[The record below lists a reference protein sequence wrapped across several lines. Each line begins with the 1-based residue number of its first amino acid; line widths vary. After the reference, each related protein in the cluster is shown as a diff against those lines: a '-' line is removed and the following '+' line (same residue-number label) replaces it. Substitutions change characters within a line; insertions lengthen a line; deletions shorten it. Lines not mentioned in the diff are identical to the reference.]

1 MIRGAETLTWACGP
15 RWTPRQTPRRRGAR
29 PSPPSPPL
37 PAGATLPT
45 KTGLAERGREREL
58 LKHWGIPSE
67 GTPGENTICKCF
79 LWPGYGA
86 QPAPHRGR
94 MLIYEI
100 LEPSLASDLFCEF
113 ASVCLLGVF
122 LFFFFLKTWLTDRLE
137 SQPPVVYLNAK
148 PHLRSH
154 FHPEVWK
161 KQNTSGRKPEVCGD
175 FLRNTLEHKWV

>member
-15 RWTPRQTPRRRGAR
+15 RWTPRQTPRRRDAR

-79 LWPGYGA
+79 LWPGYVA

-100 LEPSLASDLFCEF
+100 LEPSLPQISFVNLQSFAFSVSFC
-113 ASVCLLGVF
+113 
-122 LFFFFLKTWLTDRLE
+122 FFLKRRGSPTGLNLSRRSCIWTPNRTCE
-137 SQPPVVYLNAK
+137 VTFIQKCGRNRIPVDAN
-148 PHLRSH
+148 LRCV
-154 FHPEVWK
+154 EI
-161 KQNTSGRKPEVCGD
+161 